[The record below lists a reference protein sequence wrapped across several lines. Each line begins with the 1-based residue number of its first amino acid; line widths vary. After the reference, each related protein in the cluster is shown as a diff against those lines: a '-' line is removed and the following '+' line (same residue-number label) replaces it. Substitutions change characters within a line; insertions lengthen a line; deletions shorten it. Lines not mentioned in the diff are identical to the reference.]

1 MHLVDLL
8 ESFVVGKEEAPILV
22 DSIRFTVA
30 TCRAM
35 VLGSFSASIA
45 HVQENGVGNDTNSPR
60 NGENRD
66 DHAP

>member
-8 ESFVVGKEEAPILV
+8 ESFVVGKEEAQILV

-35 VLGSFSASIA
+35 VLGSFSASIEP
-45 HVQENGVGNDTNSPR
+45 VLVDL
-60 NGENRD
+60 
-66 DHAP
+66 